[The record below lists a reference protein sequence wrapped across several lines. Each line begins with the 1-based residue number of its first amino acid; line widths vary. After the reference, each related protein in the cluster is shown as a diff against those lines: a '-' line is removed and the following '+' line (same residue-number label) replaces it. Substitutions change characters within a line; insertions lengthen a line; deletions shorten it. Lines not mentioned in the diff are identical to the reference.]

1 MKYFVRNA
9 SMCLRRLIYE
19 EVPTLSIDD
28 GRNYRGV
35 VSNVI
40 LGLARSTKI
49 ALLPQT
55 RACRRIL
62 LTCAL
67 FCTMFAA
74 VAIVAD
80 RVGSGAVRAAA
91 MSYRSLSIPV
101 ICVTNPVVTSTADSG
116 DGSLRQ
122 AIIDACDASSIT
134 FNLAGP
140 APYAINLTT
149 AELLIN
155 KNLAIHGPGS
165 DNLIVQRSAT
175 APEFT
180 IFHIA
185 NGNYN
190 VTFEGLTVSHG
201 RFLVAGG
208 ISNESAGTI
217 EINNTTVSGNSA
229 TCLCDGGGGGGGI
242 LNFRGGT
249 VNINNSTFSGN
260 SSALFGGG
268 ISNGLG
274 TMNITHSTVSGNSAN
289 QGGGILNGTG
299 RMAITDSTVSGNF
312 ANATL
317 FQSGLG
323 AGILNSG
330 TLTIGKSEISG
341 NLVQGGAP
349 FSFSAG
355 GGIYNGGYT
364 TLTKSVVRN
373 NSASQAGGAG
383 IFNDVQSTLVVA
395 NSTLNNNSADGMGGG
410 IGTSG
415 LTFVTSSTISG
426 NFAGGGGGIGGIGYC
441 DVWIKSSTITDNT
454 ASAGGGLSGAAVYH
468 LGNTIVGNNHGQLPD
483 IYAGAGPVES
493 LDYNLIQQL
502 PSPDGEWTGYII
514 VGPTSHNIYGVSA
527 NLGPLAD
534 NGGPTKTHAP
544 LEGSPVIDKGKNMLT
559 VNTDQREFPRP
570 VDLDDSTYPNAEGGD
585 STDIGAFE
593 VQGPHMVTAG
603 SSLINESCPPANG
616 MIDPGETVT
625 VNLNLINNGR
635 TSTGNL
641 VATLLSNS
649 NVLAPSSPQTYGAV
663 EVGNTIGRD
672 FSFTAN
678 GNCGDQITLTLQ
690 LQDISNN
697 LGTVTYSFVL
707 GCNTACQGAPRI
719 STSTALS
726 CDGVNTHATIIISN
740 SGTATANNVMLT
752 TAKLGGISGT
762 SLPQTIA
769 TLAPGASATATVKFS
784 GAPRG
789 STTLQIGGTYTGGS
803 FNSNRRVTAPA
814 CGP

>member
-1 MKYFVRNA
+1 MKSLVLNDRFR
-9 SMCLRRLIYE
+9 LRFLNNESAPKRSTRDHRRHGGMKAAQPEHSRAMLH
-19 EVPTLSIDD
+19 VLLTSVLACVTVVGFAGGG
-28 GRNYRGV
+28 GRKAAA
-35 VSNVI
+35 VSN
-40 LGLARSTKI
+40 
-49 ALLPQT
+49 
-55 RACRRIL
+55 
-62 LTCAL
+62 
-67 FCTMFAA
+67 
-74 VAIVAD
+74 
-80 RVGSGAVRAAA
+80 
-91 MSYRSLSIPV
+91 RSLSIPV
-101 ICVTNPVVTSTADSG
+101 TCVADPVVTSTEDSG

-122 AIIDACDASSIT
+122 AIIDACDGSSIT

-140 APYAINLTT
+140 APYTINLTS

-155 KNLAIHGPGS
+155 KNLKIHGPGA
-165 DNLIVQRSAT
+165 DNLIVQRSGA
-175 APEFT
+175 APDFT

-190 VTFEGLTVSHG
+190 VTFEALTVSHG

-208 ISNESAGTI
+208 ISNDSAGTI
-217 EINNTTVSGNSA
+217 EINNTTVSGNST
-229 TCLCDGGGGGGGI
+229 TCPCGDGGGGI
-242 LNFRGGT
+242 LNFGGGT

-268 ISNGLG
+268 ISNRLG
-274 TMNITHSTVSGNSAN
+274 TMNITNTAVSGNSAN
-289 QGGGILNGTG
+289 EGGGILNGAGQMTI
-299 RMAITDSTVSGNF
+299 RDSTVSGNF
-312 ANATL
+312 GIATI
-317 FQSGLG
+317 FQVARG
-323 AGILNSG
+323 AGILNNG
-330 TLTIGKSEISG
+330 TLTVTNSAISANSVEG
-341 NLVQGGAP
+341 L
-349 FSFSAG
+349 G
-355 GGIYNGGYT
+355 GGIWNGGDA
-364 TLTKSVVRN
+364 TLTKSVVKD
-373 NSASQAGGAG
+373 NSASPGTGAG
-383 IFNDVQSTLVVA
+383 IFNQGPGTLAVV
-395 NSTLNNNSADGMGGG
+395 NSTVNNNSASGDGGG
-410 IGTSG
+410 IGTG
-415 LTFVTSSTISG
+415 GPTYVNSSTISG
-426 NFAGGGGGIGGIGYC
+426 NFAGGGGGISGIAYC

-454 ASAGGGLSGAAVYH
+454 ASSAGGGLSGVAVFH

-483 IYAGAGPVES
+483 IYAGAGNVES

-559 VNTDQREFPRP
+559 VNTDQRDFSRP
-570 VDLDDSTYPNAEGGD
+570 VDLDDSTYPNAAGGD

-593 VQGPHMVTAG
+593 LQAPPVVAAG
-603 SSLINESCPPANG
+603 SSLVNESCPPANG

-625 VNLNLINNGR
+625 VNLNLINTGR

-641 VATLLSNS
+641 VATLLPNN

-678 GNCGDQITLTLQ
+678 GNCGDHITLTLQ

-697 LGTVTYSFVL
+697 LGTVSYSFVL

-726 CDGVNTHATIIISN
+726 CDGGKTLATISISS

-762 SLPQTIA
+762 SLPQTIG
-769 TLAPGASATATVKFS
+769 TLAPGASAIVTVTFS
-784 GAPRG
+784 GAPSG

-803 FNSNRRVTAPA
+803 FNSNRRVTAPT